1 MSDPIGFA
9 LFLLAAVA
17 IAASPGPGLLY
28 VAARTV
34 SGGRAEGIASSFGTA
49 IGGMVHVVAGAI
61 GLSALIMS
69 SAEIFTTVKL
79 VGAVYLAWLG
89 YRAWRSADIAIAH
102 LDLPTAGNTRAFLDG
117 IVVEVFNP
125 KTAAFFLAFT
135 TQFIDPTRGDFALQ
149 FVILGSIS
157 VFLNTS
163 ADLIVVVFATSLRRR
178 VATHPHWFR
187 RLQKASGGLLISLGI
202 ALALARRPTA

>member
-1 MSDPIGFA
+1 MFEPIGFA
-9 LFLLAAVA
+9 LFLLAAIA
-17 IAASPGPGLLY
+17 IAMSPGPGLLY

-34 SGGRAEGIASSFGTA
+34 SGGRGEGIASSFGTA

-61 GLSALIMS
+61 GLSALIMA
-69 SAEIFTTVKL
+69 SAEIFTIVKL
-79 VGAVYLAWLG
+79 VGACYLVWLG
-89 YRAWRSADIAIAH
+89 IRAWRSADAPLVS
-102 LDLPTAGNTRAFLDG
+102 LDLPRAGNRRALLDG

-135 TQFIDPTRGDFALQ
+135 TQFIDPAQGSFALQ

-178 VATHPHWFR
+178 AVTHPHWFR
-187 RLQKASGGLLISLGI
+187 RLQKASGGLLFSLGV
-202 ALALARRPTA
+202 ALAFARRPTA